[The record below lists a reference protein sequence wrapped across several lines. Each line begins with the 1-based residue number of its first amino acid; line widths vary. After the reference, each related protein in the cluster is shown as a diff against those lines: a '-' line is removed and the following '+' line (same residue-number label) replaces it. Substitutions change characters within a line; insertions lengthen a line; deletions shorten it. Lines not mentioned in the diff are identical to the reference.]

1 MIACEGTRCRIGGA
15 VTVDTTGALLRELL
29 PQIAAAGVD
38 SLDFSGVEAAD
49 SAALALVF
57 SALREAKKAG
67 RTLVCTGL
75 PESFTTL
82 AELYG
87 VSDLLPA

>member
-1 MIACEGTRCRIGGA
+1 VIACDDARCRITGA
-15 VTVDTTGALLRELL
+15 VTVDSVGGLLRELQ
-29 PQIAAAGVD
+29 PQLAKGID
-38 SLDFSGVEAAD
+38 MLDFSGVDVAD

-57 SALREAKKAG
+57 SAMRQVRLAG
-67 RTLVCTGL
+67 RDLACSGL

-87 VSDLLPA
+87 VAELLPA

>member
-1 MIACEGTRCRIGGA
+1 MMECAGNRCRIAGA
-15 VTVDTTGALLRELL
+15 VTVDTAGGLLRELQPRL
-29 PQIAAAGVD
+29 EKGVD
-38 SLDFSGVEAAD
+38 TLDFSGVETAD

-57 SALREAKKAG
+57 SAMRQARQAG
-67 RTLVCTGL
+67 RTLTCTGL
-75 PESFTTL
+75 PPSFATL

>member
-1 MIACEGTRCRIGGA
+1 MDCEGNCCRIKGA
-15 VTVDTTGALLRELL
+15 VTVDSAGGMLRELQ
-29 PQIAAAGVD
+29 PQLAKGVD
-38 SLDFSGVEAAD
+38 TLDFSGVESAD

-57 SALREAKKAG
+57 SAMRQAQQAG

-75 PESFTTL
+75 PASFTTL

-87 VSDLLPA
+87 VSELLPA

>member
-1 MIACEGTRCRIGGA
+1 VIACDDTRCSITGA
-15 VTVDTTGALLRELL
+15 VTVDSVGGLLRELQ
-29 PQIAAAGVD
+29 PQLEKGIAT
-38 SLDFSGVEAAD
+38 LDFSGVETAD

-57 SALREAKKAG
+57 SAMRQARQAG
-67 RTLVCTGL
+67 RDLACSGL

-87 VSDLLPA
+87 VAELLPA